1 MEHMSKKLIFLTIF
15 VLLMSTNVGLV
26 SAQVA
31 TTSANS
37 TSSATASNSATATS
51 STSTSTTS
59 ATTLPQTGAH
69 DVLILFSVGVI
80 FLIAGVTALSGTKQV
95 FAELEEQT
103 DRA

>member
-15 VLLMSTNVGLV
+15 VFLMSTNVGLV
-26 SAQVA
+26 SAQA
-31 TTSANS
+31 A
-37 TSSATASNSATATS
+37 
-51 STSTSTTS
+51 TS

-69 DVLILFSVGVI
+69 DVLILFSAGVI

-103 DRA
+103 DRE